1 MAKDNIYS
9 VLQKPVAKHGRN
21 SFNLNNQHVY
31 SMKAGQIIP
40 VKAIHFMPNDYLR
53 MKAKDFSITF
63 PMNSAPFLRAR
74 KEFSFYSVY
83 YSAVWSLFNQYM
95 AGRQDPKTSAFGI
108 QPVLQEPRIKL
119 LNLFAGVLNQF
130 GAYLFLDHYVP
141 TCIKNLDPD
150 DHPFIVANADEFIRM
165 AKDNF
170 FNDEYSADY
179 FYQTSIGYQGDIV
192 NFSLNLA
199 NTAPFNFDAFE
210 VASWNVIEQQGHY
223 NDKVYLDVVGHY
235 RVYNQLRK
243 LDMLGYGNY
252 YPRFRE
258 IENQISTICEL
269 YSAGTY
275 SWEQFN
281 SAFVGRLVELAQLL
295 VVSFATWNSSIDVSN
310 LSESDIT
317 SYKMVNLYPLCS
329 YNSIFYH
336 FFRNSFYD
344 NGYFSHDYSLDFVS
358 AANGGSGYNEVT
370 LHDFSNR
377 FLDIEYHQWKK
388 DMFTSVLPDEQ
399 YGAVSSI
406 SLNVNGTVPVNVDA
420 LLTGNTGSDIGRWQN
435 SDGTTPSTGAS
446 VSTNYTG
453 TSLYSSVDSKTL
465 SHSHVINGTATISSS
480 GTISAST
487 MFDMIALKRAEMLQE
502 YRQTLMRAGN
512 KTSDVFRALYGG
524 APSSEHEDDI
534 IPRFLETF
542 GEDLVVDPVISTADT
557 GQPTNGA
564 LGDIAA
570 RGKTSGESNSF
581 NFDAGD
587 NFGCIICLAYI
598 VPSAMYNSYM
608 LDKHLLELSPEQ
620 HFIPNFENIGL
631 EDIYSDEL
639 NIFVPAN
646 DLASLGKQ
654 ARYYHKKTDIDK
666 VHGAFC
672 SVSRDLLINGVREEP
687 VAVNKLNYFF
697 GDFNHWVSVRTEMQ
711 GRGNTLLRDF
721 YINPSVL
728 DNVFVR
734 AAGADQADDQ
744 FLCTT
749 LLEVDATKAISKTG
763 FVNFV

>member
-40 VKAIHFMPNDYLR
+40 IKAVHFMPNDYLK

-95 AGRQDPKTSAFGI
+95 AGRQDPKSSAFGI
-108 QPVLQEPRIKL
+108 NPVLQEPRIKL
-119 LNLFAGVLNQF
+119 LNLYAGVLNQF
-130 GAYLFLDHYVP
+130 GAYLFLEYYVP
-141 TCIKNLDPD
+141 TMIKNLDPD
-150 DHPFIVANADEFIRM
+150 VYPFISANADEFIRQT
-165 AKDNF
+165 KDTF
-170 FNDEYSADY
+170 FNDEYSHD
-179 FYQTSIGYQGDIV
+179 FYYASVAHYEDESVSFILD
-192 NFSLNLA
+192 LRA
-199 NTAPFNFDAFE
+199 NAPFNFDAFE
-210 VASWNVIEQQGHY
+210 VSPWNVIEQVGYH
-223 NDKVYLDVVGHY
+223 NDNIFLDVVGHY
-235 RVYNQLRK
+235 RAYNQLRK

-275 SWEQFN
+275 SVEQFHT
-281 SAFVGRLVELAQLL
+281 AFIGRLNELAQLL
-295 VVSFATWNSSIDVSN
+295 VVSFAIWNKSIDISN

-317 SYKMVNLYPLCS
+317 SFKMVNLYPICA
-329 YNSIFYH
+329 YNSVFYH

-344 NGYFSHDYSLDFVS
+344 NSYLSHDYSLDFVS

-370 LHDFSNR
+370 LKDFSVR

-388 DMFTSVLPDEQ
+388 DMFTSVLPAEQ
-399 YGAVSSI
+399 FGAVSSI
-406 SLNVNGTVPVNVDA
+406 SLSSITSDDINRWRNV
-420 LLTGNTGSDIGRWQN
+420 
-435 SDGTTPSTGAS
+435 DGTTMNNPSSANIATNFDSLKRVDTVVNIKHNHEVQAS
-446 VSTNYTG
+446 
-453 TSLYSSVDSKTL
+453 
-465 SHSHVINGTATISSS
+465 
-480 GTISAST
+480 
-487 MFDMIALKRAEMLQE
+487 FDMIALKRAEMLQE

-581 NFDAGD
+581 SFNAGD
-587 NFGCIICLAYI
+587 NFGCILCFAYI

-687 VAVNKLNYFF
+687 VAVGKLNYFF